1 MTEPIVTGGRL
12 IDAQVL
18 GPANWTWSEPDEHGL
33 RHPIALTSPTEEERR
48 AQEVRDLE
56 REREGILHRLGS
68 EPPQR
73 PGSAEPWPHEIERW
87 KLAMQT
93 ELENCERELRL
104 RGAEVEAPKRVR
116 QMDRLSKSRTRW
128 R

>member
-56 REREGILHRLGS
+56 REREGLLHRLGRD
-68 EPPQR
+68 PPPR
-73 PGSAEPWPHEIERW
+73 PRCALPSTQVQEAFA
-87 KLAMQT
+87 LAMQT

-104 RGAEVEAPKRVR
+104 RG
-116 QMDRLSKSRTRW
+116 
-128 R
+128 